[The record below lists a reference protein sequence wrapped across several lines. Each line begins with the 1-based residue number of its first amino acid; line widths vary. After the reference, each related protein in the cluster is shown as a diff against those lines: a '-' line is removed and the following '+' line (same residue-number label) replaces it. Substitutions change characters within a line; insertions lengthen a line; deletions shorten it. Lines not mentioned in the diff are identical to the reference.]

1 MAGTSSVG
9 GLISGL
15 DTATIINQLIS
26 VSARRIDVVVFN
38 QTTHSDK
45 LTAFQSLNTQLL
57 DFKSKA
63 KTLKDSDTFN
73 VFKTATTTD
82 STNFKA
88 SDLLTVST
96 TTDASPG
103 THTIEFTPTSQLA
116 QARQLSSQ
124 SYTSASTAL
133 NLSGEFVING
143 KAINITTTDTLSDI
157 AVKIN
162 NANSGSNATGVTAT
176 ILSASSTD
184 NRLILTSDN
193 TGEGKFSILDASA
206 TGTDILQSLGLTNSI
221 ATIKNTTSD
230 GAKSDKFSSST
241 TAVGSL
247 LGLTSAQNSSTVQI
261 AGTNVTINLATQDLT
276 TIASTINGV
285 AGVTASVVSTTT
297 DGVTTFQI
305 DISGTTSFVDSNN
318 ILETLGILEGQQGSI
333 SEVHTAST
341 VNNDLGASPIV
352 AGTFFDQI
360 DTTGGPG
367 NDVQNNDTITI
378 SGTDHNGNAVSGTF
392 TITDKTTQT
401 VGNLL
406 TQIETVLEQNGG
418 GNSFT
423 ASIVG
428 GQIVITDDQ
437 AGDSQLSV
445 NIVTNNE
452 GGGTLDFGAVTA
464 TTQGYA
470 MQTTAG
476 QDVNVKIDGVAVSR
490 SSNSIDD
497 VISGVT
503 IDLKRAETDG
513 TIVNLTI
520 SRDTDSIK
528 SSINDF
534 ITEYNSIIDFINQQ
548 FTFDEDTE
556 SSGVLAGESALF
568 TIKSII
574 QSTITSANSLLPA
587 NNNALSLIGI
597 TSDIN
602 GKLSLKDSDFL
613 SAINTDFNAVRR
625 LFTAEGTTTNS
636 EITHINHTKE
646 TVQGD
651 YAVVINTVAT
661 QATVTGTG
669 DLSSG
674 IGGAGDVLDYTITDT
689 STGRVATITLD
700 GSSNG
705 SSLDNIVNTINSEL
719 ARESTETLVGSVQ
732 NTESASAITSSTLLK
747 NFDTGGGSLAT
758 NDVIQIS
765 GTTRSGTSVGN
776 SFTITDLDTTT
787 VQDFL
792 SFIENSYNNEVSAT
806 INGSGSLVLT
816 DNTVGD
822 SQLSI
827 DITEP
832 GTLNFGTVLTTNTG
846 GVAGRF
852 AMEITASK
860 SGNNLVITHDS
871 YGGSNGFST
880 SETIVSGAPTL
891 PVTTTGSPFKGTD
904 VAGTINGEAA
914 TGAGQILTGDAPP
927 SGGSTSIE
935 GLSIKVTST
944 TTGSKGNV
952 KLTIGV
958 AEEMYRELDFFTDQ
972 FDGLLTVRMDGLQ
985 DTIDSLQDT
994 IDGME
999 ERLVMERI
1007 RLENQFVQLELSL
1020 ARLQTISSFL
1030 TKQLGLLSTLSS

>member
-1 MAGTSSVG
+1 
-9 GLISGL
+9 
-15 DTATIINQLIS
+15 
-26 VSARRIDVVVFN
+26 
-38 QTTHSDK
+38 
-45 LTAFQSLNTQLL
+45 
-57 DFKSKA
+57 
-63 KTLKDSDTFN
+63 
-73 VFKTATTTD
+73 
-82 STNFKA
+82 
-88 SDLLTVST
+88 
-96 TTDASPG
+96 
-103 THTIEFTPTSQLA
+103 TPTSQLA

-124 SYTSASTAL
+124 SHTSASTAL

-503 IDLKRAETDG
+503 LDLARVESG
-513 TIVNLTI
+513 TTVNLTI

-528 SSINDF
+528 SNINDF

-587 NNNALSLIGI
+587 NYDALSLIGI

-705 SSLDNIVNTINSEL
+705 SSIDNIVNAINSEL

-792 SFIENSYNNEVSAT
+792 SFIENSYNNKVSAT

-846 GVAGRF
+846 GAEGRYS
-852 AMEITASK
+852 MEITASK

-871 YGGSNGFST
+871 YGGSGGF
-880 SETIVSGAPTL
+880 TITEANDYSGIVDGAY
-891 PVTTTGSPFKGTD
+891 TGED
-904 VAGTINGEAA
+904 VAGTIDGEAA
-914 TGAGQILTGDAPP
+914 TGAGQILTGCA
-927 SGGSTSIE
+927 SIANSE
-935 GLSIKVTST
+935 GLSIRVT
-944 TTGSKGNV
+944 
-952 KLTIGV
+952 
-958 AEEMYRELDFFTDQ
+958 
-972 FDGLLTVRMDGLQ
+972 
-985 DTIDSLQDT
+985 
-994 IDGME
+994 
-999 ERLVMERI
+999 
-1007 RLENQFVQLELSL
+1007 
-1020 ARLQTISSFL
+1020 
-1030 TKQLGLLSTLSS
+1030 

>member
-1 MAGTSSVG
+1 MPGTSSVG

-26 VSARRIDVVVFN
+26 VSRRRIAVVVNN
-38 QTTHSDK
+38 QIEQSDK

-88 SDLLTVST
+88 SDLLTVSS

-124 SYTSASTAL
+124 SHTSASTAL

-157 AVKIN
+157 AAKIN
-162 NANSGSNATGVTAT
+162 NANSGTNATGVTAS
-176 ILSASSTD
+176 ILSVSSTD
-184 NRLILTSDN
+184 NRLILTSDS
-193 TGEGKFSILDASA
+193 TGEDKFSILDASA
-206 TGTDILQSLGLTNSI
+206 SGTNILQGGLTGLGFTTSNT
-221 ATIKNTTSD
+221 TIKNTTSD
-230 GAKSDKFSSST
+230 GAKSDEFSNSE

-247 LGLTSAQNSSTVQI
+247 LGLTNAQNGTVTI
-261 AGTNVTINLATQDLT
+261 AGETIVIDLSSESLT
-276 TIASTINGV
+276 IIASNIN
-285 AGVTASVVSTTT
+285 TALTAASKGTATVISTTT

-305 DISGTTSFVDSNN
+305 DISGTTIFTDSNN
-318 ILETLGILEGQQGSI
+318 ILQTLGILEGQQGSI
-333 SEVHTAST
+333 SEVHTASA
-341 VNNDLGASPIV
+341 VNNDLGASTIV

-378 SGTDHNGNAVSGTF
+378 TGTDHDGKAVSGSF

-406 TQIETVLEQNGG
+406 TQIETVLEQNAG

-437 AGDSQLSV
+437 AGDSQMSV
-445 NIVTNNE
+445 NIITNNE

-464 TTQGYA
+464 TTQGFD
-470 MQTTAG
+470 MQTTVG
-476 QDVNVKIDGVAVSR
+476 QDAKVKIDGVAVTR

-503 IDLKRAETDG
+503 LDLARVESGAT
-513 TIVNLTI
+513 VNLTI

-528 SSINDF
+528 SSVNNF
-534 ITEYNSIIDFINQQ
+534 ISEYNDIIEFINQQ

-556 SSGVLAGESALF
+556 SSGVLAGESALL

-597 TSDIN
+597 TSDVN

-613 SAINTDFNAVRR
+613 SAINTDFNAVKR
-625 LFTAEGTTTNS
+625 LFIAEGTTTNS
-636 EITHINHTKE
+636 EITFVGHTKQ
-646 TVQGD
+646 TVAGD
-651 YAVVINTVAT
+651 YAINITTAAT
-661 QATVTGTG
+661 QATKTGTIV
-669 DLSSG
+669 LTNG
-674 IGGAGDVLDYTITDT
+674 IDAGNTETLTITDT
-689 STGRVATITLD
+689 ASSRVATISLD
-700 GSSNG
+700 GDAGKNG
-705 SSLDNIVNTINSEL
+705 SSIDNIVNAINSEL
-719 ARESTETLVGSVQ
+719 AAEFTQTLVGDNAQ
-732 NTESASAITSSTLLK
+732 NAGGSPITSSTTFGAIDGETL
-747 NFDTGGGSLAT
+747 NQTDE
-758 NDVIQIS
+758 VISIS
-765 GTTRSGTSVGN
+765 GTTRSGISINNT
-776 SFTITDLDTTT
+776 FTISDKDTTT
-787 VQDFL
+787 IQDFL
-792 SFIENSYNNEVSAT
+792 SFIKNSYNNEISAT
-806 INGSGSLVLT
+806 INSTGEIVLT
-816 DNTVGD
+816 ENTVGD
-822 SQLSI
+822 SLLTI
-827 DITEP
+827 TITEP
-832 GTLNFGTVLTTNTG
+832 AGLGVGFGDASTTNPG

-860 SGNNLVITHDS
+860 DGSDQLVITHNT
-871 YGGSNGFST
+871 YGSGNGF
-880 SETIVSGAPTL
+880 TITEANSL
-891 PVTTTGSPFKGTD
+891 LGTAGTQAGVD

-914 TGAGQILTGDAPP
+914 TGAGQILTGDAPA
-927 SGGSTSIE
+927 SGETTSVE

-958 AEEMYRELDFFTDQ
+958 AAEMYNKLDFFTDQ

-1007 RLENQFVQLELSL
+1007 RLENQFVQLEVSL

-1030 TKQLGLLSTLSS
+1030 TQQLGLLSK